1 MDISPK
7 QYSSPFNIAVFAAG
21 LGFFVD
27 AFDLLLFNVIR
38 IPSLKSLGF
47 SGEALTHAGES
58 LLAIQMAGMII
69 GGIVSGILADR
80 KGRAT
85 VLFAS
90 ILLYSIANLANAS
103 VNDFTTYAIVR
114 FLAGVGLAGEL
125 GAGIALVGEKMT
137 ASNRGLGTIMVATLG
152 GLGSIA
158 AGLIGDIL
166 PWRTAYIVAG
176 LAGFML
182 LFIRMK
188 SLETSLFKESIKRKD
203 IQHGN
208 FFMLFKPKERL
219 NRFIKSVLIGVP
231 IWYCVGMLIS
241 FMPDLALQT
250 GNIPVKLGTCFI
262 LFQVGITTGDLS
274 SGLLS
279 QWFKNRLKVMAFYM
293 LIALV
298 ACAFW
303 FLNFMYWDMAIS
315 TVLLSFLM
323 GYGCGYLSV
332 FVTATSEQFGT
343 NLRVTATS
351 SVTNFMRGSVSILIP
366 LHILLRNYF
375 TLTLS
380 ISLIIIG
387 LLVWSLAFY
396 AVLSSKE
403 TFGKDLNFVEE

>member
-38 IPSLKSLGF
+38 IPSLKSIGF

-58 LLAIQMAGMII
+58 LLAIQMAGMIV

-90 ILLYSIANLANAS
+90 ILLYSIANLANAA
-103 VNDFTTYAIVR
+103 VQDFTTYAIVR

-137 ASNRGLGTIMVATLG
+137 STHRGLGTIMVATLG
-152 GLGSIA
+152 GLGAVA
-158 AGLIGDIL
+158 AGLIGDLL
-166 PWRTAYIVAG
+166 PWRTAYIIAG
-176 LAGFML
+176 LAGLML

-188 SLETSLFKESIKRKD
+188 SLETSLFKDSIQRKD

-208 FFMLFKPKERL
+208 FFMLFKPQERFG
-219 NRFIKSVLIGVP
+219 RFIKSVLIGVP

-241 FMPDLALQT
+241 FMPDLAIQT

-262 LFQVGITTGDLS
+262 LFQVGITTGDLT
-274 SGLLS
+274 SGLFS

-293 LIALV
+293 FIALV
-298 ACAFW
+298 ACVFW
-303 FLNFMYWDMAIS
+303 FLNFMYWEMAIS

-323 GYGCGYLSV
+323 GLGCGYLSV
-332 FVTATSEQFGT
+332 FVTTTSEQFGT

-351 SVTNFMRGSVSILIP
+351 SVTNFMRGSVSVLIP
-366 LHILLRNYF
+366 LHMLLRSYF
-375 TLTLS
+375 DMSLS
-380 ISLIIIG
+380 ISLILIG
-387 LLVWSLAFY
+387 IFVWMLAFY
-396 AVLSSKE
+396 AVFTSKE
-403 TFGKDLNFVEE
+403 TFGRDLDFIEK